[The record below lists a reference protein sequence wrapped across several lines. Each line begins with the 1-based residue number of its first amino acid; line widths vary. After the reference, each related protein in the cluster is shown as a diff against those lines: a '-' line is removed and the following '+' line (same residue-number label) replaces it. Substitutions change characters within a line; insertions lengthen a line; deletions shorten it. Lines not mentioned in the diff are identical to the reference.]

1 MSTITTDKQYGLYIN
16 GKWEQTAD
24 MMEVV
29 NKYTQEV
36 AAHISV
42 AEKEHVDAAV
52 QGAKE
57 ALKSPFS
64 PYARYEVLMKAA
76 QLLVERR
83 DEFAQVLAVEVG
95 KPIRESRGEIERAA
109 QTLVISAE
117 EAKRIHGEG
126 IPVESAQGSENRMAF
141 TVRVPVGVIAAITPF
156 NVPVN
161 LVCHKIG
168 PALAAGNS
176 VVLKPAEV
184 TPICALM
191 LAELLEEAGLP
202 KGRLQVLTGEGATIG
217 EWLLEN
223 KDVNMFTFTGSP
235 RVGEYIRSKAGLRKV
250 ALELGNNS
258 ATIVHKDAN
267 LEQAAALIAQK
278 SFNNAGQVCISVQRV
293 YVQEEIFASF
303 IELLKENTEK
313 LVVGDPSSEATDI
326 GPMIRL
332 REAERVE
339 SWVGEAVEQGAV
351 IALGGKRDG
360 ALYEPTIL
368 TNVHDD
374 MKVCRQ
380 EVFGPVVSVAT
391 YQEIDEVIAKVND
404 SDYGLQA
411 GLFTNNLQFAMKA
424 AREIEVGGL
433 IVNDASAYRVDHM
446 PYGGVKNSGNGKEG
460 PKYAIEE
467 MTEERIIVLNL

>member
-1 MSTITTDKQYGLYIN
+1 MSTVTVKQFGLYMN
-16 GKWEQTAD
+16 GSWNVTDEKMD
-24 MMEVV
+24 VLD
-29 NKYTQEV
+29 KYTQEV
-36 AAHISV
+36 TATISV
-42 AEKEHVDAAV
+42 ATKDHVDEAV
-52 QGAKE
+52 QGAKQ
-57 ALKSPFS
+57 ALKKPLS
-64 PYARYEVLMKAA
+64 PYARYEILMKSA
-76 QLLVERR
+76 QLLLERR
-83 DEFAQVLAVEVG
+83 EEFAQVLAVEVG
-95 KPIRESRGEIERAA
+95 KPIRESRVEIERAA
-109 QTLVISAE
+109 QTLIISAE

-126 IPVESAQGSENRMAF
+126 VPVEAAAGSENRMAF

-168 PALAAGNS
+168 PAIAAGNS

-191 LAELLEEAGLP
+191 LAELMEEAGLP
-202 KGRLQVLTGEGATIG
+202 KGVFQVITGDGASIG

-258 ATIVHKDAN
+258 ATVVHHDADVA
-267 LEQAAALIAQK
+267 QAASLVAQK

-293 YVQEEIFASF
+293 YVQEQAYDTF
-303 IELLKENTEK
+303 IELLKKETEK
-313 LVVGDPSSEATDI
+313 LVVGNPLDEKTDI

-339 SWVGEAVEQGAV
+339 NWVEEAVQQGAV
-351 IALGGKRDG
+351 LALGGKRNG

-391 YQEIDEVIAKVND
+391 YETEEEVIAKVND
-404 SDYGLQA
+404 SEYGLQA
-411 GLFTNNLQFAMKA
+411 GLFTNDLKFAMKA

-467 MTEERIIVLNL
+467 MTEERLIVLNL

>member
-1 MSTITTDKQYGLYIN
+1 MTVLTLEKQYGLYIN
-16 GKWEQTAD
+16 GKQEQTAET
-24 MMEVV
+24 MEVL

-42 AEKEHVDAAV
+42 AQKRHVDEAIK
-52 QGAKE
+52 GAKA
-57 ALKSPFS
+57 ALKKPFA

-76 QLLVERR
+76 QLLMERCE
-83 DEFAQVLAVEVG
+83 EFAKVLAIEVG

-109 QTLVISAE
+109 QTLQISAE

-126 IPVESAQGSENRMAF
+126 VPVEAAPGSENRMAF

-176 VVLKPAEV
+176 VILKPAEV
-184 TPICALM
+184 TSICALM
-191 LAELLEEAGLP
+191 LADILEEAGLP
-202 KGRLQVLTGEGATIG
+202 SGRLQVLTGSGAEIG
-217 EWLLEN
+217 GFLLEN

-235 RVGEYIRSKAGLRKV
+235 KVGEFIRSKAGLRKV

-267 LEQAAALIAQK
+267 IAQAASLVAQK

-293 YVQEEIFASF
+293 YVHEDIYEAFVAV
-303 IELLKENTEK
+303 LKEKTETF
-313 LVVGDPSSEATDI
+313 VIGDPLDEKTDI

-339 SWVGEAVEQGAV
+339 AWVNEAVEQGANV
-351 IALGGKRDG
+351 ELGGKRNG
-360 ALYEPTIL
+360 AIYYPTIL
-368 TNVHDD
+368 TNVNDD

-380 EVFGPVVSVAT
+380 EVFGPVVSVAL
-391 YQEIDEVIAKVND
+391 YKEIDEVIAKVND

-411 GLFTNNLQFAMKA
+411 GLFTNDLQFAMKA

-467 MTEERIIVLNL
+467 MTEERIIVFNL